1 MAKVNQEFPHEIYKF
16 IHRPLR
22 TEDQLSGR
30 QFLERYIFAFQRQ
43 FEQVIDKINKLP
55 QLYDPALTPQ
65 PRLLK
70 DIVGFTSELDKI
82 TNDISDADLRKL
94 ISLAVA
100 LWKEKGLE
108 VGYKDIIRLFTG
120 KNSRVFNWFD
130 FRYIVGE
137 QGLAQEELGEDSWF
151 ISVPGV
157 VGAVSPGNVMYY
169 LSFEG
174 NFKDRSLKPMDAIP
188 HGYFDFFDNG
198 PTSGSDQYVHLHTGG
213 FLEVPNTAKIQLNES
228 FTIEMFCRSVATGL
242 QTLVCK
248 KDLSGKGF
256 KITYDSNTNE
266 ITWEIND
273 GTNTYTQTLSSG
285 FDLDDGVFR
294 HLVLV
299 VNRTTG
305 FARMYFNGTEA
316 TPALDISP
324 MADPTNSGK
333 MYIGAESPGV
343 IPFEG
348 SLDNFRISKSAQY
361 VITGGTIPVPSVAF
375 IEYQEEQLDEFF
387 SDVRVVDE
395 GDLNRKLT
403 LRILNLM
410 RPTSERLRVIYIRF
424 FEDFTFG
431 KGNLASVVLGSLVDS
446 VTTELVLPQNAV
458 EVCDSVD
465 SENFQDYV
473 LQVRTKIESGTNMGV
488 RFLVQDAS
496 NYYLLVMRSDNQTF
510 ELYRVVAGVP
520 TMLGSPVAA
529 QIFNETY
536 YVLTVIVDLNTATSE
551 TLIRTYQDRNKIHE
565 VVDAQFTKGT
575 WGVQSGAGS
584 VSRYSEIEMF
594 LMPLEYD
601 LILPN
606 QVI

>member
-1 MAKVNQEFPHEIYKF
+1 MAKVNQNFPHEIYRF
-16 IHRPLR
+16 IHKPIRV
-22 TEDQLSGR
+22 EDQLKGR

-43 FEQVIDKINKLP
+43 FEQTIERINQLP

-82 TNDISDADLRKL
+82 TNDISDQDLRKL

-108 VGYKDIIRLFTG
+108 IGYKDIIRLFTG

-137 QGLAQEELGEDSWF
+137 QGLSQEELGEDSWF

-157 VGAVSPGNVMYY
+157 GAAESPGNVMYY

-174 NFKDRSLKPMDAIP
+174 NFKDRSLKPVDALP
-188 HGYFDFFDNG
+188 HGFWDFFDNG
-198 PTSGSDQYVHLHTGG
+198 PTSGSDEYAHFHMGG
-213 FLEVPNTAKIQLNES
+213 FLEVPNAAKLKFDES
-228 FTIEMFCRSVATGL
+228 FTIEMFVRSTATGL
-242 QTLVCK
+242 QTLVNK
-248 KDLSGKGF
+248 TDGSGKGF
-256 KITYDSNTNE
+256 KITYNSTTNE
-266 ITWEIND
+266 ITYIVSD
-273 GTNTYTQTLSSG
+273 GVNTVTQTLASAL
-285 FDLDDGVFR
+285 DLDDGVFR
-294 HLVLV
+294 HLALI

-305 FARMYFNGTEA
+305 FARLYFNGTES
-316 TPALDISP
+316 TPAIALGALGDV
-324 MADPTNSGK
+324 TNLAK
-333 MYIGAESPGV
+333 MFIAAESPGV

-361 VITGGTIPVPSVAF
+361 VITGASIPIPSVAF

-387 SDVRVVDE
+387 CDVRVVDE
-395 GDLNRKLT
+395 GDLNRILV

-424 FEDFTFG
+424 FEDFAFG
-431 KGNLASVVLGSLVDS
+431 KGNLASVVLGSLIDT
-446 VTTELVLPQNAV
+446 VTTELVLPAGAV
-458 EVCDSVD
+458 EVCDSIG
-465 SENFQDYV
+465 SATFQDYV
-473 LQVRTKIESGTNMGV
+473 LQVRAKIQSGSSMGV
-488 RFLVQDAS
+488 RFLVQDSA

-510 ELYRVVAGVP
+510 ELFKVVSGVP
-520 TMLGSPVAA
+520 TSLGSPVAA
-529 QIFNETY
+529 PIFNETY
-536 YVLTVIVDLNTATSE
+536 YVLSVIVDLNTATNE
-551 TLIRTYQDRNKIHE
+551 TMIRCYQDRNKIFE
-565 VVDAQFTKGT
+565 VVDAQFVQGT

-584 VSRYSEIEMF
+584 VTRLSEIEMF

>member
-1 MAKVNQEFPHEIYKF
+1 MSKVDQNFPHEIYKF
-16 IHRPLR
+16 IHKPIRV
-22 TEDQLSGR
+22 EDQLAGR

-43 FEQVIDKINKLP
+43 FEQLIDNINRLP

-137 QGLAQEELGEDSWF
+137 QGLSQEELGEDSWF

-157 VGAVSPGNVMYY
+157 GGSVSPGNVMYY

-188 HGYFDFFDNG
+188 HGYFDFYDNG
-198 PTSGSDQYVHLHTGG
+198 PLTGSQQYAHFHSGG
-213 FLEVPNTAKIQLNES
+213 FLEVPNTAKLKFDFS
-228 FTIEMFCRSVATGL
+228 FTIEMFVRSTATGL
-242 QTLVCK
+242 QTIVNK
-248 KDLSGKGF
+248 MVGGKGF
-256 KITYDSNTNE
+256 KITYDSNLNE
-266 ITWEIND
+266 ITYVLSDGIN
-273 GTNTYTQTLSSG
+273 TITQTLASG
-285 FDLDDGVFR
+285 LDLDDGEFR
-294 HLVLV
+294 HLALI
-299 VNRTTG
+299 VNRSTQ
-305 FARMYFNGTEA
+305 FARMYFNGTES
-316 TPALDISP
+316 TPAIDITP
-324 MADPTNSGK
+324 LGDITNSAK
-333 MYIGAESPGV
+333 MWIAAESPGV

-348 SLDNFRISKSAQY
+348 SLDSFRISKSAQY

-375 IEYQEEQLDEFF
+375 IPYQEEQLDEFF
-387 SDVRVVDE
+387 CDVRVVDE
-395 GDLNRKLT
+395 GDLNRILV

-410 RPTSERLRVIYIRF
+410 RPASERLRVIYIRF
-424 FEDFTFG
+424 FEDFAFG
-431 KGNLASVVLGSLVDS
+431 KGNLASVVLGSLIDS

-458 EVCDSVD
+458 EVCDSTGASD
-465 SENFQDYV
+465 FQDYV
-473 LQVRTKIESGTNMGV
+473 LQVRAKIESGTSMGV
-488 RFLVQDAS
+488 RFLVQDS
-496 NYYLLVMRSDNQTF
+496 GNYYLLVMRSDNQTF
-510 ELYRVVAGVP
+510 ELFKVVAGVP
-520 TMLGSPVAA
+520 TMIGSPVAA
-529 QIFNETY
+529 PIFNETY
-536 YVLTVIVDLNTATSE
+536 YVLSVIVDLNTATNE
-551 TLIRTYQDRNKIHE
+551 TLIRTYQDRNKIFE

-584 VSRYSEIEMF
+584 ESRYSEIEMF

>member
-1 MAKVNQEFPHEIYKF
+1 MAKVNQNFPHEIYRF
-16 IHRPLR
+16 IHKPIRV
-22 TEDQLSGR
+22 EDQLKGR

-43 FEQVIDKINKLP
+43 FEQTIERINQLP

-82 TNDISDADLRKL
+82 TNDISDQDLRKL

-108 VGYKDIIRLFTG
+108 IGYKDIIRLFTG

-137 QGLAQEELGEDSWF
+137 QGLSQEELGEDSWF

-157 VGAVSPGNVMYY
+157 GAAESPGNVMYY

-174 NFKDRSLKPMDAIP
+174 NFKDRSLNPVDALP
-188 HGYFDFFDNG
+188 HGFWDFFDNG
-198 PTSGSDQYVHLHTGG
+198 PTSGSDEYAHFHMGG
-213 FLEVPNTAKIQLNES
+213 FLEVPNAAKLKFDES
-228 FTIEMFCRSVATGL
+228 FTIEMFVRSTATGL
-242 QTLVCK
+242 QTLVNK
-248 KDLSGKGF
+248 TDGSGKGF
-256 KITYDSNTNE
+256 KITYNSTTNE
-266 ITWEIND
+266 ITYIVSD
-273 GTNTYTQTLSSG
+273 GVNTITQTLASAL
-285 FDLDDGVFR
+285 DLDDGVFR
-294 HLVLV
+294 HLALI

-305 FARMYFNGTEA
+305 FARLYFNGTES
-316 TPALDISP
+316 TPAIALGALGDV
-324 MADPTNSGK
+324 TNLAK
-333 MYIGAESPGV
+333 MFIAAESPGV
-343 IPFEG
+343 IPFDG

-361 VITGGTIPVPSVAF
+361 VITGATIPVPSVAF

-387 SDVRVVDE
+387 CDVRVVDE
-395 GDLNRKLT
+395 GDLNRILV

-424 FEDFTFG
+424 FEDFAFG
-431 KGNLASVVLGSLVDS
+431 KGNLASVVLGSLIDT
-446 VTTELVLPQNAV
+446 VTTELVLPAGAV
-458 EVCDSVD
+458 EVCDSIG
-465 SENFQDYV
+465 SETFQDYV
-473 LQVRTKIESGTNMGV
+473 LQVRAKIQSGSSMGV
-488 RFLVQDAS
+488 RFLVQDSA

-510 ELYRVVAGVP
+510 ELFKVVSGVP
-520 TMLGSPVAA
+520 TSLWSPVAA
-529 QIFNETY
+529 PIFNETY
-536 YVLTVIVDLNTATSE
+536 YVLSVIVDLNTATNE
-551 TLIRTYQDRNKIHE
+551 TMIRCYQDRNKIFE
-565 VVDAQFTKGT
+565 VVDAQFVQGT

-584 VSRYSEIEMF
+584 ETRLSEIEMF

>member
-1 MAKVNQEFPHEIYKF
+1 MAKVNQNFPHEIYRF
-16 IHRPLR
+16 IHKPIRV
-22 TEDQLSGR
+22 EDQLKGR

-43 FEQVIDKINKLP
+43 FEQTIDRINQLP

-82 TNDISDADLRKL
+82 TNDISDQDLRKL

-108 VGYKDIIRLFTG
+108 IGYKDIIRLFTG

-137 QGLAQEELGEDSWF
+137 QGLSQEELGEDSWF

-157 VGAVSPGNVMYY
+157 GAAVSPGNVIYY

-174 NFKDRSLKPMDAIP
+174 NFKDRSLNPMDALP
-188 HGYFDFFDNG
+188 HGFWDFFDNG
-198 PTSGSDQYVHLHTGG
+198 PTSGSDEYAHFHSGG
-213 FLEVPNTAKIQLNES
+213 FLEVPNTAKLKFDES
-228 FTIEMFCRSVATGL
+228 FTIEMFVRSVATGL
-242 QTLVCK
+242 QTLVNK
-248 KDLSGKGF
+248 TDGSGKGF
-256 KITYDSNTNE
+256 KITYNSTTNE
-266 ITWEIND
+266 ITYIVSD
-273 GTNTYTQTLSSG
+273 GVNTITQTLASAL
-285 FDLDDGVFR
+285 DLDDGVFR
-294 HLVLV
+294 HLALI

-305 FARMYFNGTEA
+305 FARLYFNGTES
-316 TPALDISP
+316 TPAIALGALGDV
-324 MADPTNSGK
+324 TNLAK
-333 MYIGAESPGV
+333 MFIAAESPGV
-343 IPFEG
+343 IEFEG

-361 VITGGTIPVPSVAF
+361 VITGATIPVPSVAF

-387 SDVRVVDE
+387 CDVRVVDE
-395 GDLNRKLT
+395 GDLNRTLV

-410 RPTSERLRVIYIRF
+410 RPASERLRVIYIRF
-424 FEDFTFG
+424 FEDFAFG
-431 KGNLASVVLGSLVDS
+431 KGNLASVVGGALIDT
-446 VTTELVLPQNAV
+446 VTTELVLPAGAV
-458 EVCDSVD
+458 EVCDSTGA
-465 SENFQDYV
+465 ETFQDYV
-473 LQVRTKIESGTNMGV
+473 LQVRAKIQSGSSMGV
-488 RFLVQDAS
+488 RFLVQDSA

-510 ELYRVVAGVP
+510 ELFKVVSGVP
-520 TMLGSPVAA
+520 TSLGSPVAA
-529 QIFNETY
+529 HIFNETY
-536 YVLTVIVDLNTATSE
+536 YVLSVIVDLNTATNE
-551 TLIRTYQDRNKIHE
+551 TMIRCYQDRNKIFE
-565 VVDAQFTKGT
+565 VVDPQFVQGT

-584 VSRYSEIEMF
+584 ETRLSEIEMF